1 MTEDRRTVL
10 KILSGV
16 LGTGCAAVV
25 GVPVLGALTAPAV
38 RITVRGAKG
47 FVPVLDLL
55 ALPEDGTPVGVP
67 VVVEA
72 PEDAWSKLP
81 PTEIGAVYLRKAPE
95 DGRIQAFSTVCP
107 HLGCR
112 VDYQASKRQFI
123 CPCHDSAFDLD
134 GRVESGPSPRGMDD
148 LATRVV
154 DGKVEVE
161 FLRFRTGTP
170 RKVEV

>member
-1 MTEDRRTVL
+1 MSEDRRAVL

-16 LGTGCAAVV
+16 LGTGCAAAV
-25 GVPVLGALTAPAV
+25 GVPILGALTAPAV
-38 RITVRGAKG
+38 RVTVRGARG
-47 FVPVLDLL
+47 FVPVLDLQ

-72 PEDAWSKLP
+72 PEDAWSRLP
-81 PTEIGAVYLRKAPE
+81 PTEVGTVYVRRKPGGE
-95 DGRIQAFSTVCP
+95 GLQAFSTVCP

-112 VDYQASKRQFI
+112 VDYQPSRKQFV
-123 CPCHDSAFDLD
+123 CPCHDSAFAMD
-134 GRVESGPSPRGMDD
+134 GQVESGPSPRGMDT
-148 LATRVV
+148 LVTRVV

-161 FLRFRTGTP
+161 FLRFKTGTA

>member
-1 MTEDRRTVL
+1 MSEDRRTVL

-16 LGTGCAAVV
+16 LGTGCAAAV

-38 RITVRGAKG
+38 RITVRGARG
-47 FVPVLDLL
+47 FVPVLELA

-72 PEDAWSKLP
+72 PEDAWSRLP
-81 PTEIGAVYLRKAPE
+81 PTEIGAVYVRRVPGDERL
-95 DGRIQAFSTVCP
+95 QAFSTVCP

-112 VDYQASKRQFI
+112 VDYQPKKKQFL
-123 CPCHDSAFDLD
+123 CPCHDSAFALD
-134 GRVESGPSPRGMDD
+134 GQVESGPSPRGMDE
-148 LATRVV
+148 LATRVT

-161 FLRFRTGTP
+161 FLRFKTGTA